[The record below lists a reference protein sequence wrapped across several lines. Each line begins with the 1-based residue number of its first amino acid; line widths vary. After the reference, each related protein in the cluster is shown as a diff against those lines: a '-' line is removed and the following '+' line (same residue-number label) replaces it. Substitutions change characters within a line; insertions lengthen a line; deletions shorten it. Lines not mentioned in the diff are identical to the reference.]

1 MKIVRNKGVL
11 ENSINIYNL
20 PHEPVRNAAGERRV
34 SESDTC
40 KMNYDNLKFPKQGK
54 KKRKKPKP
62 GKYLCKKQK
71 NSIIE
76 GDEKGTCY
84 ICGSHINIENHH
96 IFFGH
101 GNRKNSDWYGLTV
114 HLCAQHHKED
124 RISAHKYREVNYA
137 LKRIAQRTFES
148 KISSREDF
156 MKIFGENCLEE
167 EYEKKNEPIQD
178 RRPKWKTDL

>member
-1 MKIVRNKGVL
+1 
-11 ENSINIYNL
+11 
-20 PHEPVRNAAGERRV
+20 
-34 SESDTC
+34 
-40 KMNYDNLKFPKQGK
+40 MNYDNLKFPKQGK

-101 GNRKNSDWYGLTV
+101 GNRKNSDWYGS
-114 HLCAQHHKED
+114 KED
-124 RISAHKYREVNYA
+124 DSFKVATSDDA
-137 LKRIAQRTFES
+137 SIAVSFQMS
-148 KISSREDF
+148 
-156 MKIFGENCLEE
+156 
-167 EYEKKNEPIQD
+167 
-178 RRPKWKTDL
+178 